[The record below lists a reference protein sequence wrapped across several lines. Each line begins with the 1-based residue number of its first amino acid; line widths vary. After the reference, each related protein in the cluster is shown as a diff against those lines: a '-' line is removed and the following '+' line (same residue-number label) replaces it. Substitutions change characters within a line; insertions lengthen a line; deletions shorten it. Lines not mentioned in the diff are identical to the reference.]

1 MALQQPTVS
10 IRENLQKRKTASCYG
25 KNENAVTLPLA
36 QENAVHGVRREPSA
50 SIAHLGILLRQKAT
64 SIDGGY
70 AGASERSE
78 RGEIFSGAK
87 RGAATKELN
96 Q

>member
-1 MALQQPTVS
+1 MALRQLAIAS
-10 IRENLQKRKTASCYG
+10 FENLQKRKTAWCYG
-25 KNENAVTLPLA
+25 KTENAVTLAPT
-36 QENAVHGVRREPSA
+36 QENAVHGVHLQLRS
-50 SIAHLGILLRQKAT
+50 SIVHLEILLRQKAT

-78 RGEIFSGAK
+78 YGEIFSGAR
-87 RGAATKELN
+87 RGAAMSEEG